1 MKKIIII
8 RIILIILILLWMYIV
23 FGFSSQNGEESSGIS
38 FKISM
43 LLTKNNEEI
52 ANNIEPYVRKIAHF
66 SEYAVGGILIF
77 LLFLTFEKISPMM
90 RNILSMVITIIY
102 AITDEI
108 HQLFIPG
115 REGKIVDV
123 YIDTLGIITGILF
136 INLIIKIIVGVRFH
150 PDPSKR
156 RK

>member
-1 MKKIIII
+1 MKKIII

-23 FGFSSQNGEESSGIS
+23 FGFSGQNGEESSGIS

-43 LLTKNNEEI
+43 LLTKNNEEL
-52 ANNIEPYVRKIAHF
+52 ARTIEPYVRKIAHF

-77 LLFLTFEKISPMM
+77 LLLMTFQKISPKI
-90 RNILSMVITIIY
+90 RNILSIVITIMY

-115 REGKIVDV
+115 REGKIIDV

-136 INLIIKIIVGVRFH
+136 VNLILKIINNCRGRCPH
-150 PDPSKR
+150 RPEIK
-156 RK
+156 

>member
-1 MKKIIII
+1 MKKTII

-23 FGFSSQNGEESSGIS
+23 FGFSGQNGEESSGMS

-43 LLTKNNEEI
+43 LLTRNNEEI
-52 ANNIEPYVRKIAHF
+52 SRTIEPYVRKIAHF

-77 LLFLTFEKISPMM
+77 LLILTFEKISPKV
-90 RNILSMVITIIY
+90 RNISSIIITIIY
-102 AITDEI
+102 AISDEV
-108 HQLFIPG
+108 HQLFVLG

-136 INLIIKIIVGVRFH
+136 INLIIKVFN
-150 PDPSKR
+150 KN
-156 RK
+156 K

>member
-1 MKKIIII
+1 MKKTII

-23 FGFSSQNGEESSGIS
+23 FGFSGQNGEESSGIS

-43 LLTKNNEEI
+43 LLTRNNEEVSRT
-52 ANNIEPYVRKIAHF
+52 IEPYIRKIAHF

-77 LLFLTFEKISPMM
+77 LLILTFEKISPKV
-90 RNILSMVITIIY
+90 RNISSIIITIIY
-102 AITDEI
+102 AISDEV
-108 HQLFIPG
+108 HQVFVPG

-136 INLIIKIIVGVRFH
+136 INLIIKVFN
-150 PDPSKR
+150 KN
-156 RK
+156 K

>member
-1 MKKIIII
+1 MKKTII

-23 FGFSSQNGEESSGIS
+23 FGFSGQNGEESSGIS

-43 LLTKNNEEI
+43 LLTRNNEEVSRT
-52 ANNIEPYVRKIAHF
+52 IEPYIRKIAHF

-77 LLFLTFEKISPMM
+77 LLILTFEKISPKV
-90 RNILSMVITIIY
+90 RNISSIIITIIY
-102 AITDEI
+102 AISDEV
-108 HQLFIPG
+108 HQLFVPG

-136 INLIIKIIVGVRFH
+136 INLIIKVFN
-150 PDPSKR
+150 KNN
-156 RK
+156 

>member
-1 MKKIIII
+1 MKKTII

-23 FGFSSQNGEESSGIS
+23 FGFSGQNGEESSGIS

-43 LLTKNNEEI
+43 LLTRNNEEVSRT
-52 ANNIEPYVRKIAHF
+52 IEPYIRKIAHF

-77 LLFLTFEKISPMM
+77 LLILTFEKISPKV
-90 RNILSMVITIIY
+90 RNISSIIITIIY
-102 AITDEI
+102 AISDEV
-108 HQLFIPG
+108 HQLFVPG

-136 INLIIKIIVGVRFH
+136 INLIIKVFN
-150 PDPSKR
+150 KN
-156 RK
+156 K

>member
-1 MKKIIII
+1 MKKTTI

-23 FGFSSQNGEESSGIS
+23 FGFSGQNGEESSGIS

-43 LLTKNNEEI
+43 LLTKNNEDI
-52 ANNIEPYVRKIAHF
+52 AKTIEPYVRKIAHF

-77 LLFLTFEKISPMM
+77 LLLLTFEKISPIT
-90 RNILSMVITIIY
+90 RNILSIVITIIY
-102 AITDEI
+102 AISDEV
-108 HQLFIPG
+108 HQLYIPG

-136 INLIIKIIVGVRFH
+136 INIIIKIFN
-150 PDPSKR
+150 KN
-156 RK
+156 K

>member
-1 MKKIIII
+1 MKKTII

-23 FGFSSQNGEESSGIS
+23 FGFSGQNGEESSGIS

-43 LLTKNNEEI
+43 LLTRNNEEI
-52 ANNIEPYVRKIAHF
+52 SKTIEPYIRKIAHF

-77 LLFLTFEKISPMM
+77 LLILTFEKISPKV
-90 RNILSMVITIIY
+90 RNISSIIITIIY
-102 AITDEI
+102 AIFDEV
-108 HQLFIPG
+108 HQLFVPG

-136 INLIIKIIVGVRFH
+136 INLIIKVFN
-150 PDPSKR
+150 KN
-156 RK
+156 K